1 MYVCLK
7 DQMSSLLQVS
17 LLLVVCVV
25 ASYTTISPASI
36 AAHSTPPAAEREY
49 SRERGAWP
57 GLLFQPYFVLSNSK
71 QKNIKCES

>member
-1 MYVCLK
+1 
-7 DQMSSLLQVS
+7 MSSLLQVS

-36 AAHSTPPAAEREY
+36 AAHSTPPAAEREQ
-49 SRERGAWP
+49 RGAWP

-71 QKNIKCES
+71 QKNMKCKP